1 MQIPAKP
8 PFRAAVLTSGLVTE
22 AQLNEALAALAS
34 DSGGS
39 GTAQGARQPAA
50 GDEATAGTAPENK
63 APQITDKQLA
73 AALVERG
80 WLNRWQADQLLLGR
94 ARFTLGPYRVIDS
107 IGQGG
112 MGQVFKAEHVLMGRV
127 VAVKVLPRHKST
139 PEAIASFMREIRAQ
153 AQLDHENLVRA
164 LDAGHDGNVHYLVT
178 EYVPGTDLRRLV
190 RRHGRLDMQAAAGII
205 AQAARGLAHAHSKG
219 LIHRD
224 VKPGNIL
231 VTPEG
236 RAKVS
241 DLGLVDFLDAEME
254 SEGRRG
260 RIVGTADY
268 LSPEQIRTPDQLSPA
283 SDVYGLGCTLY
294 YAVTGKVPFPGG
306 TTRDKLHCH
315 LNHQPFD
322 PRRLNPDLAEP
333 FVDVIADM
341 MAKNVADRIPTADA
355 VAERLAPWLD
365 ASSVRVRASV
375 ATLLPPPLPKA
386 VALPEGSATHTRPP
400 NGPPPVVPGAP
411 VGPRYATPPPVAVL
425 PDTQPSFDFLSPG
438 EHPPS
443 DSPSQV
449 SQSTVPV
456 ASASE
461 ETRPLFDS
469 REIFGRVQRLSRRS
483 LTSLGTLQRKSG
495 LPPLLLVMVVLAALG
510 ALGCLT
516 MILLN
521 LR

>member
-1 MQIPAKP
+1 MTQVPAKP
-8 PFRAAVLTSGLVTE
+8 PFRAAVLTSGLVSQ
-22 AQLNEALAALAS
+22 AQLDEVTATLAAA
-34 DSGGS
+34 
-39 GTAQGARQPAA
+39 AAEGAPAQPAEQSA
-50 GDEATAGTAPENK
+50 DQA
-63 APQITDKQLA
+63 DKQLA
-73 AALVERG
+73 SALIERG

-94 ARFTLGPYRVIDS
+94 ARFSLGPYRVIDS

-112 MGQVFKAEHVLMGRV
+112 MGQVFKAEHLLMGRV

-190 RRHGRLDMQAAAGII
+190 RRHGRLDMQTSAGII
-205 AQAARGLAHAHSKG
+205 AQAARGLAHAHSRG

-231 VTPEG
+231 VTPDG

-254 SEGRRG
+254 SDGRRG

-268 LSPEQIRTPDQLSPA
+268 LSPEQVRTPDQLTPA

-306 TTRDKLHCH
+306 TTRDKLHHH
-315 LNHQPFD
+315 LSHQPID
-322 PRRLNPDLAEP
+322 PHRFNHDLADA

-341 MAKNVADRIPTADA
+341 MAKEVNERIPTADA
-355 VAERLAPWLD
+355 VAERLQPWLD

-375 ATLLPPPLPKA
+375 ATLLPPPLPR
-386 VALPEGSATHTRPP
+386 ATPIAATPARAAPI
-400 NGPPPVVPGAP
+400 GPPPVGPP
-411 VGPRYATPPPVAVL
+411 VGGVPRYATPPPVAVL
-425 PDTQPSFDFLSPG
+425 LDTQPSFDFVAPSEQPPG
-438 EHPPS
+438 E
-443 DSPSQV
+443 SPSQL
-449 SQSTVPV
+449 SQSTVPI

-469 REIFGRVQRLSRRS
+469 REIFSRVQRLSRQS
-483 LTSLGTLQRKSG
+483 MMSLGKIQRKSG
-495 LPPLLLVMVVLAALG
+495 LPPVLLVLAVLAAVG
-510 ALGCLT
+510 AIGCL
-516 MILLN
+516 ILILSR
-521 LR
+521 LQ

>member
-8 PFRAAVLTSGLVTE
+8 PFRAAALTSGLVTE
-22 AQLNEALAALAS
+22 AQLDEASAALAASSGGAAPSAPGSGATPGAS
-34 DSGGS
+34 DL
-39 GTAQGARQPAA
+39 A
-50 GDEATAGTAPENK
+50 DKKLAT
-63 APQITDKQLA
+63 
-73 AALVERG
+73 ALVERG

-127 VAVKVLPRHKST
+127 VAIKVLPRHKST

-190 RRHGRLDMQAAAGII
+190 RRHGRLDMPAAAGII
-205 AQAARGLAHAHSKG
+205 AQAAHGLAHAHAKG

-268 LSPEQIRTPDQLSPA
+268 LSPEQVRTPEQLTPA

-315 LNHQPFD
+315 LTRQPLD
-322 PRRLNPDLAEP
+322 PRRLNPDLADP

-341 MAKNVADRIPTADA
+341 MAKEVEHRIPTAEA

-365 ASSVRVRASV
+365 TSSVRVRAGI

-386 VALPEGSATHTRPP
+386 KLLSASPAATRPP
-400 NGPPPVVPGAP
+400 SAPPPLPPSAGAEP
-411 VGPRYATPPPVAVL
+411 SYGTPPPVSVL
-425 PDTQPSFDFLSPG
+425 PDTQPSFDFLPPAEQPPG
-438 EHPPS
+438 
-443 DSPSQV
+443 DSPSQL
-449 SQSTVPV
+449 SQATVPL

-469 REIFGRVQRLSRRS
+469 REIFSRVQQMSRRS

-495 LPPLLLVMVVLAALG
+495 LPPLLLSMVVLAALG
-510 ALGCLT
+510 AIICLA
-516 MILLN
+516 MILASM
-521 LR
+521 R

>member
-1 MQIPAKP
+1 M
-8 PFRAAVLTSGLVTE
+8 LTSGLVSQ
-22 AQLNEALAALAS
+22 AQLDEVTATLAAA
-34 DSGGS
+34 
-39 GTAQGARQPAA
+39 AA
-50 GDEATAGTAPENK
+50 GATSAEAAKPASAQTAAPNSDK
-63 APQITDKQLA
+63 ADKQLA
-73 AALVERG
+73 TALVERG

-94 ARFTLGPYRVIDS
+94 ARFSLGPYRVIDS

-112 MGQVFKAEHVLMGRV
+112 MGQVFKAEHLLMGRV

-190 RRHGRLDMQAAAGII
+190 RRHGRLDMQTAAGII
-205 AQAARGLAHAHSKG
+205 AQAARGLAHAHSRG

-231 VTPEG
+231 VTPDG

-254 SEGRRG
+254 SDGRRG

-268 LSPEQIRTPDQLSPA
+268 LSPEQVRTPDQLTPA

-306 TTRDKLHCH
+306 TTRDKLHNH
-315 LNHQPFD
+315 LTQQPID
-322 PRRLNPDLAEP
+322 PRRLNPDLADP

-341 MAKNVADRIPTADA
+341 MAKEVADRIPTADA

-375 ATLLPPPLPKA
+375 ATLLPPPLPR
-386 VALPEGSATHTRPP
+386 ATPLATTPAQAAIS
-400 NGPPPVVPGAP
+400 PPPVVPP
-411 VGPRYATPPPVAVL
+411 VGVAPRYATPPPVAVL
-425 PDTQPSFDFLSPG
+425 PDTQPSFDFLAPG
-438 EHPPS
+438 EQPPG
-443 DSPSQV
+443 DSPSQL
-449 SQSTVPV
+449 SQSTVPI

-469 REIFGRVQRLSRRS
+469 REIFSRVQRLSRQS
-483 LTSLGTLQRKSG
+483 MSSLGEIQRKSG
-495 LPPLLLVMVVLAALG
+495 LPPVLLGLAVLAAVG
-510 ALGCLT
+510 AIGCLIV
-516 MILLN
+516 ILS
-521 LR
+521 RMQ

>member
-1 MQIPAKP
+1 MYLFLRTLDGQSVTQVPAKP
-8 PFRAAVLTSGLVTE
+8 PFRAAVLTSGLVSQ
-22 AQLNEALAALAS
+22 AQLDEVTATLAAAEGAS
-34 DSGGS
+34 AQAAAPDS
-39 GTAQGARQPAA
+39 
-50 GDEATAGTAPENK
+50 DK
-63 APQITDKQLA
+63 ADKQLA
-73 AALVERG
+73 TALVERG

-94 ARFTLGPYRVIDS
+94 ARFSLGPYRVIDS

-190 RRHGRLDMQAAAGII
+190 RRHGRLDMQTAAGII
-205 AQAARGLAHAHSKG
+205 AQAARGLAHAHSRG

-231 VTPEG
+231 VTPDG

-254 SEGRRG
+254 SDGRRG

-268 LSPEQIRTPDQLSPA
+268 LSPEQVRTPDQLTPA

-306 TTRDKLHCH
+306 TTRDKLHHH
-315 LNHQPFD
+315 LNQQPID
-322 PRRLNPDLAEP
+322 PRRLNPDLADP

-341 MAKNVADRIPTADA
+341 MAKDVAERIPTADA
-355 VAERLAPWLD
+355 VAERLQPWLD

-375 ATLLPPPLPKA
+375 ATLLPPPLPRA
-386 VALPEGSATHTRPP
+386 TPVATTPARTAPI
-400 NGPPPVVPGAP
+400 GPPPVGPP
-411 VGPRYATPPPVAVL
+411 VGVAPRYATPPPVAVL
-425 PDTQPSFDFLSPG
+425 PDTQPSFDFLAPNEQPPG
-438 EHPPS
+438 E
-443 DSPSQV
+443 SPSQL
-449 SQSTVPV
+449 SQSTVPI

-469 REIFGRVQRLSRRS
+469 REIFSRVQRLSRKS
-483 LTSLGTLQRKSG
+483 MSSLGEIQRKSG
-495 LPPLLLVMVVLAALG
+495 LPPVLLALAVLAAAG
-510 ALGCLT
+510 AIGCLIV
-516 MILLN
+516 ILS
-521 LR
+521 RMQ